1 MDKSLK
7 DYNDKKES
15 EMKNIENRNLIDE
28 TKEDQVVILSRSM
41 FCNDLLEKVP
51 NKEKNLIFF
60 LTLTPAGIS
69 KTEAEKLKPYTKSSS
84 VSNLKS

>member
-1 MDKSLK
+1 
-7 DYNDKKES
+7 
-15 EMKNIENRNLIDE
+15 MKNIENRNSIDE
-28 TKEDQVVILSRSM
+28 TKEDQVVILSRSI
-41 FCNDLLEKVP
+41 FCNDLLKEVP

>member
-69 KTEAEKLKPYTKSSS
+69 KTEAEKLKTIYK
-84 VSNLKS
+84 K